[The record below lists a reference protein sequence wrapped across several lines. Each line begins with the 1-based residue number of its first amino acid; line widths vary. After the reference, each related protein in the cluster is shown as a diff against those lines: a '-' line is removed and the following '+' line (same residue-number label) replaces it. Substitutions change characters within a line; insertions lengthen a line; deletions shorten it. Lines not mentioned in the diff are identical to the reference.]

1 MASIRESTGDRV
13 FNAVVL
19 VIATVLLLIVLYPL
33 IYIVSCSVSDP
44 QYVGA
49 GEVWLLPKGF
59 TLEGYA
65 RVFRDENIMTGYAN
79 TIFYTVFGTMINL
92 AMTLTSGYALSKK
105 SLPGRGIIM
114 TFIFI
119 TMYFG
124 GGLIPTYLLMKWF
137 NLLNTRLIILIMGA
151 VSVYN
156 MIVCRTFFQGI
167 PSELEEAA
175 MIDGCS
181 MSRMFF
187 SIVIPLSKALIG
199 VMVLYY
205 GVAHWNAYFEAM
217 IYITDD
223 SKKPLQL
230 FLRKILILEQMS
242 ADMGDVG
249 SSEMLYEAEKLRLLL
264 KYAVIIVSSLPLLII
279 YPFLQKYFDKG
290 VLLGSLKG

>member
-1 MASIRESTGDRV
+1 
-13 FNAVVL
+13 
-19 VIATVLLLIVLYPL
+19 
-33 IYIVSCSVSDP
+33 
-44 QYVGA
+44 
-49 GEVWLLPKGF
+49 
-59 TLEGYA
+59 
-65 RVFRDENIMTGYAN
+65 MTGYAN